1 MSVKIGP
8 CRGLFFILDEG
19 SSIMI
24 QINNL
29 TKSFGKNIIVNDINL
44 TIADGKVLGIVG
56 ASGAGKSSLIRM
68 INGLMSPTSGTVLI
82 DNILI
87 NELPEAELRKI
98 RKDIGMI
105 FQNFNLLD
113 QKDVYNNVKLSLD
126 VAGKDK
132 KYSDQRIKELL
143 DLVGLTPKIHAYP
156 KTLSGGEKQ
165 RVAIAR
171 AIANNPKYLLCD
183 EVTSALDRK
192 TSYEILDLLQRI
204 NELYNITI
212 VFVSHDLEAIKYIC
226 SEVIVME
233 EGTIIEKNNTLDLF
247 MQPNTK
253 LAKQLI
259 NKKMFNL
266 SSESS
271 EDIYQITYLDK
282 QSNNPVIS
290 KASRIYDVEINIIY
304 GEVIEINKQNI
315 GFLYV
320 GINGPDKEKA
330 IDFLKSEVEVNL
342 YV

>member
-1 MSVKIGP
+1 
-8 CRGLFFILDEG
+8 
-19 SSIMI
+19 MI
-24 QINNL
+24 EIKNL
-29 TKSFGKNIIVNDINL
+29 TKTFGNINIVNNINL
-44 TIADGKVLGIVG
+44 QIDDGKILGIVG

-68 INGLMSPTSGTVLI
+68 INGLMSPTSGEVIIDDVLVN
-82 DNILI
+82 DLKEKDFRNL
-87 NELPEAELRKI
+87 

-105 FQNFNLLD
+105 SQDFNLLD
-113 QKDVYNNVKLSLD
+113 QKNVYNNIKLSLD

-132 KYSDQRIKELL
+132 EFSDKRINELL
-143 DLVGLTPKIHAYP
+143 DLVGLSSKTHAYP

-192 TSYEILDLLQRI
+192 TSYEILDLLQTI

-212 VFVSHDLEAIKYIC
+212 IFVSHDLDAIKYIC

-233 EGTIIEKNNTLDLF
+233 AGFIIEKNNTLDLF
-247 MQPNTK
+247 MQPQSK

-259 NKKMFNL
+259 NRKMFEL
-266 SSESS
+266 SSESHD
-271 EDIYQITYLDK
+271 EIYQITYINK
-282 QSNNPVIS
+282 QSNVPIIS
-290 KASRIYDVEINIIY
+290 KASQMYDVEINIIY
-304 GEVIEINKQNI
+304 GEVIEINKESI

-320 GINGPDKEKA
+320 GISGNDKKEA
-330 IDFLKSEVEVNL
+330 IEYLKSEVEVNL

>member
-1 MSVKIGP
+1 
-8 CRGLFFILDEG
+8 
-19 SSIMI
+19 MI

-29 TKSFGKNIIVNDINL
+29 TKSFGENIIVNDVNL
-44 TIADGKVLGIVG
+44 TIDDGNILGIVG

-87 NELPEAELRKI
+87 NELPEAELRTI

-113 QKDVYNNVKLSLD
+113 QKDVYNNIKLSLD

-132 KYSDQRIKELL
+132 EFSDKRIKELL
-143 DLVGLTPKIHAYP
+143 ELVGLTSKIHAYP

-212 VFVSHDLEAIKYIC
+212 VFVSHDLDAIKYIC

-233 EGTIIEKNNTLDLF
+233 KGFIIEKNNTLDLF
-247 MQPNTK
+247 MQPKTK

>member
-1 MSVKIGP
+1 
-8 CRGLFFILDEG
+8 
-19 SSIMI
+19 MI

-29 TKSFGKNIIVNDINL
+29 TKSFGENIIVNDINL

-132 KYSDQRIKELL
+132 KFSDQRIKELL
-143 DLVGLTPKIHAYP
+143 NLVGLTPKIHAYP

-247 MQPNTK
+247 MQPKTK
-253 LAKQLI
+253 FAKQLI

-304 GEVIEINKQNI
+304 GEVIEINRQNI